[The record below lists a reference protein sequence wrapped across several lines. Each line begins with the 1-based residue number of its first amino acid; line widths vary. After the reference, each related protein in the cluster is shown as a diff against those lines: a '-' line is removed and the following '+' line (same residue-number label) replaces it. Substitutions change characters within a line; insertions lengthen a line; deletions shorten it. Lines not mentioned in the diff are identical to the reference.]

1 MNLKDIGLRIKFIR
15 INKMN
20 YSQED
25 FANLVGVDKSYIC
38 RAENGK
44 QNLTLDNLIKICDG
58 LNVSLSDFF
67 DFNNVE
73 IINGGTNLKWKV

>member
-73 IINGGTNLKWKV
+73 IINGGTNLK